1 MFVKEV
7 TVGRPPVH
15 LRMELVAR
23 STCHV
28 TKSTYTHNSVR
39 IPALFSSVARILAML
54 DSWWPCLGDPLSPA
68 CGGGSCEL
76 LSLREVAV
84 TGEACGEGGSS
95 TFPPKPSL
103 TYRRVRL
110 DGHCE
115 GASSAFGVS
124 GSWGA
129 QNQLQLFRARGG
141 SPRRFPWFVFSIF
154 HLFVCVFGT

>member
-15 LRMELVAR
+15 LRMGMVAR

-28 TKSTYTHNSVR
+28 AESTDTHNSVH
-39 IPALFSSVARILAML
+39 IPGLFSSVARPLAML
-54 DSWWPCLGDPLSPA
+54 DSWWPRLGDPLSRPA
-68 CGGGSCEL
+68 VVTRVSCF
-76 LSLREVAV
+76 LSEKRQPRGRRAEVGA
-84 TGEACGEGGSS
+84 AL
-95 TFPPKPSL
+95 FPPNLHSRTEGRGL
-103 TYRRVRL
+103 TATVKGPPL
-110 DGHCE
+110 PL
-115 GASSAFGVS
+115 GVS